1 LLDSRAPTAAASFKE
16 PVVVVPGR
24 LDRER
29 VVGDVRHAAIVLLH
43 EWPLQASPAKQK
55 AMQACL
61 AVLRGEKPPSAARSA
76 FIEAAREAHILQG
89 GSD

>member
-1 LLDSRAPTAAASFKE
+1 MAGKKFKK

-29 VVGDVRHAAIVLLH
+29 VVGNVRHAAIVLLH
-43 EWPLQASPAKQK
+43 EWPLHASPAKQK
-55 AMQACL
+55 AMEACL
-61 AVLRGEKPPSAARSA
+61 AVLRGEKPPSVARSA

-89 GSD
+89 GAD